1 MKNRTVI
8 LVVCIALAL
17 FAFIYLVDSDSMTSG
32 ELESRADRVF
42 YKFKRELVDSLTV
55 TGSGGKKIVIERV
68 PASDAGGGE
77 WMITAP
83 GKHPADGAQVRAVLS
98 AIDFLIKDRIIKDA
112 GEIDKP
118 KYGLA
123 DPVVS
128 CCFTMRGTTTTF
140 RIGAKD
146 SSGEKVYLALGG
158 EKDTFYAVEVDFL
171 ESLDKDLADLRDK
184 HLVDGTL
191 SDAVSVS
198 TNRDIEL
205 KREGGGPWV
214 VKRGGMWLLAAEDQV
229 NEILREAGNL
239 RAVSFVADG
248 VETDK
253 LGSFGLAKPGQEIS
267 VKLPTSEVSI
277 LFGNKC
283 GEKGLE
289 VLATVRGSGTV
300 ACVSRDLVDMLE
312 RPRSRYYEMRPAV
325 FGEDDV
331 EKINLVGPG
340 GSLVIEKDEDDIWT
354 LPDEA
359 NVDVEQDAVG
369 DLLKKLR
376 ETRATELVVGDDVIG
391 TLGEPAVRVV
401 LDLQGER
408 GPAELE
414 IFTADEQGLQR
425 IRRKGETA
433 VLSVPG
439 DLLAAVVPDI
449 LAFRRRTIDNGD
461 AHNVIGLEI
470 LGAVPQKLEKKNG
483 TWEMVEPVAVNADGT
498 AARNLAEL
506 VAKVPVRRF
515 VAAKASKKHGLDEP
529 WTTVKVR
536 MVSEQENTA
545 GVDRTGETEVI
556 LEIGAPAEE
565 GSRYARMAEGDPVVF
580 TIPEHS
586 LFALEHP
593 VAARNLL
600 TMDLGV
606 VVGVKLTRDGNSL
619 EAEIEDGEWKSADSA
634 LDSVTLKR
642 LLVDLA
648 AVNAVRAH
656 SFDMT
661 DGFSTITLT
670 IEIRTESGADSGGT
684 TVLVF
689 GEKSSVEKEDG
700 YIVRKDGLNVSFV
713 LPARIVDELAALVP
727 GP

>member
-32 ELESRADRVF
+32 ELESRTDRVF

-55 TGSGGKKIVIERV
+55 TGSGGRKIVIERAS
-68 PASDAGGGE
+68 ASDSGGGE
-77 WMITAP
+77 WMITEP

-112 GEIDKP
+112 DEIDKP

-123 DPVVS
+123 DPIVS
-128 CCFTMRGTTTTF
+128 CGFTIRGTTTTF

-158 EKDTFYAVEVDFL
+158 EKDTFYAVEADFL

-184 HLVDGTL
+184 HLVNGAL
-191 SDAVSVS
+191 SDAVRVS
-198 TNRDIEL
+198 ANRDIEL

-214 VKRGGMWLLAAEDQV
+214 VKRGGMWLLAAEDQIH
-229 NEILREAGNL
+229 EILREAGNL
-239 RAVSFVADG
+239 SAISFVADG
-248 VETDK
+248 VETAK
-253 LGSFGLAKPGQEIS
+253 LGSYGLGKPGQEIS

-283 GEKGLE
+283 GEKGLG
-289 VLATVRGSGTV
+289 VLASVKGSGTV

-325 FGEDDV
+325 FVEDDV
-331 EKINLVGPG
+331 KKINLFGSG

-354 LPDEA
+354 LPDEPKM
-359 NVDVEQDAVG
+359 DVEQDAVG

-391 TLGEPAVRVV
+391 ALGDPAVRVV
-401 LDLQGER
+401 LDLQGEQ

-439 DLLAAVVPDI
+439 DLLAAMVPDI

-461 AHNVIGLEI
+461 VQNVIGLEI
-470 LGAVPQKLEKKNG
+470 LGAVPQKLEKKDG
-483 TWEMVEPVAVNADGT
+483 TWEMVEPVAVNADNT

-506 VAKVPVRRF
+506 VAQVPVRRF

-529 WTTVKVR
+529 WATVKVR
-536 MVSEQENTA
+536 MVSEQESTA
-545 GVDRTGETEVI
+545 VVDRTGETEVI
-556 LEIGAPAEE
+556 LEIGAPAGD
-565 GSRYARMAEGDPVVF
+565 GSRYARMAQGDPVVF
-580 TIPEHS
+580 TIPEH
-586 LFALEHP
+586 AK
-593 VAARNLL
+593 A
-600 TMDLGV
+600 
-606 VVGVKLTRDGNSL
+606 
-619 EAEIEDGEWKSADSA
+619 
-634 LDSVTLKR
+634 
-642 LLVDLA
+642 
-648 AVNAVRAH
+648 
-656 SFDMT
+656 
-661 DGFSTITLT
+661 
-670 IEIRTESGADSGGT
+670 
-684 TVLVF
+684 
-689 GEKSSVEKEDG
+689 
-700 YIVRKDGLNVSFV
+700 
-713 LPARIVDELAALVP
+713 
-727 GP
+727 